1 MNINHKL
8 YEYINNNVSNIT
20 ETWLNMRENDVTSYY
35 SSTKSTASTE
45 QLREE
50 NNQLIESLSNVFIS
64 DKTDPNLELKDWAQ
78 QISEKRVG
86 EQVPINEVLG
96 QFSNFRKAIWQHLKT
111 FANEYSIGIE
121 QAMDI
126 GQMFNDAQ
134 DYVIYQFSKHYYE
147 TSIRQIHTQQQ
158 LINELSAP
166 VIPITDKEAII
177 PLIGDLDP
185 ERTKHIQ
192 EHTLEQ
198 CNQHPY
204 ETLYLDMSGV
214 QNIDTLVA
222 HHLYQL
228 IQSLDLLGVKS
239 VLCGMNP
246 KVAQVAIQLGINFSK
261 VPIKSTLYHAL
272 EEASLHQE
280 K

>member
-1 MNINHKL
+1 MNL
-8 YEYINNNVSNIT
+8 YHELHDYIKRHTNEIT
-20 ETWLNMRENDVTSYY
+20 DQWLYMRGEDVTSYY
-35 SSTKSTASTE
+35 SSKSSASTE

-50 NNQLIESLSNVFIS
+50 NFELIQSLSKVFIS
-64 DKTDPNLELKDWAQ
+64 EKTDPNLELKDWAER
-78 QISEKRVG
+78 ISEKRAG
-86 EQVPINEVLG
+86 EQVPIHQVLE
-96 QFSNFRKAIWQHLKT
+96 QFSNFRKVLWDYVKGFAIESDL
-111 FANEYSIGIE
+111 SLD

-126 GQMFNDAQ
+126 GQMCNNAQ

-166 VIPITDKEAII
+166 VIPITDQEAII

-192 EHTLEQ
+192 EHTLAQ

-204 ETLYLDMSGV
+204 ETLFLDMSGV

-239 VLCGMNP
+239 VICGMNP
-246 KVAQVAIQLGINFSK
+246 RVAQVAIQLGIHFSN

-272 EEASLHQE
+272 DEISFFQNRH
-280 K
+280 